1 MGVMTSVFPFVK
13 FMDMANSLTSVNAII
28 SFISIYFAYTDNIF
42 LCAVAICSAAVL
54 DFLDGYIARRFLSH
68 KIKNREFGKQL
79 DSLADLLN
87 FSVAPA
93 LIIYHIFPGWG
104 TFVSGVFLLLSGCL
118 RLSLFTVISGSMPEG
133 YRGLPTT
140 YAGVIYSLFF
150 QLVAYDKIALPCLIW
165 LNVLI
170 ALTQVVNVRIPK
182 YSALPTISFFM
193 MAFVVVTIYSS
204 L

>member
-1 MGVMTSVFPFVK
+1 
-13 FMDMANSLTSVNAII
+13 
-28 SFISIYFAYTDNIF
+28 
-42 LCAVAICSAAVL
+42 
-54 DFLDGYIARRFLSH
+54 
-68 KIKNREFGKQL
+68 
-79 DSLADLLN
+79 
-87 FSVAPA
+87 
-93 LIIYHIFPGWG
+93 
-104 TFVSGVFLLLSGCL
+104 
-118 RLSLFTVISGSMPEG
+118 MPEG